1 MAKAKEA
8 VRIEIQPPKFQ
19 AITLRLVGTAPLMLH
34 KFSEKMRKQIEEK
47 QTTESKTK
55 AKRAPKDYAA
65 EFQGA
70 RYLDAKGRDGLP
82 CGAIR
87 AAMISACRFVDGL
100 PMTRAKGAFFIVPQT
115 NDRTDGTPLVL
126 IEGKAKHDTRP
137 VRLESGVA
145 DLRNRPRYDDW
156 SVEITV
162 QYDADMLT
170 ANDIANLLARAGAQ
184 IGVGELRPQGPNSY
198 GGDFGTWHVQTATAS
213 GARRARRSQE
223 PSGPKRARRP
233 RPSTAEA
240 AKLEA

>member
-1 MAKAKEA
+1 MPAPKAA

-19 AITLRLVGTAPLMLH
+19 AITLRMVGTAPLMLH

-55 AKRAPKDYAA
+55 TKRAPKDYAA
-65 EFQGA
+65 EFHGA
-70 RYLDAKGRDGLP
+70 RYLDAKKRDGVP

-100 PMTRAKGAFFIVPQT
+100 PMTKAKGAFFIVAQT
-115 NDRTDGTPLVL
+115 TDAIDGTPLIL
-126 IEGKAKHDTRP
+126 INGEPKHDTRP

-156 SVEITV
+156 SLDITI
-162 QYDADMLT
+162 QYDADMLS

-184 IGVGELRPQGPNSY
+184 IGIGELRPQGPNSY
-198 GGDFGTWHVQTATAS
+198 GGDFGTWQVQTATAA
-213 GARRARRSQE
+213 GAGRRRHAD
-223 PSGPKRARRP
+223 PATPKAPRRP
-233 RPSTAEA
+233 RRAAPDAKQTATG
-240 AKLEA
+240 